1 MVQFQ
6 MGFSLF
12 SHYKYTSKKEQS
24 DFRQTKT
31 ELMILVLYGIS
42 ENDGHSAFHMFK
54 SFIYIDVVVKFRF
67 FNDLFSLTRAK
78 RVL

>member
-1 MVQFQ
+1 MLDI
-6 MGFSLF
+6 SLARI
-12 SHYKYTSKKEQS
+12 KRN
-24 DFRQTKT
+24 DFKQTKS
-31 ELMILVLYGIS
+31 ELMILELYGIS

-67 FNDLFSLTRAK
+67 FNDLFSLTSAK